1 VRIGPPFGKRAT
13 YPLSIL
19 QSFGQIKIIMKSTCS
34 LQFILLLTLTTSTS
48 LSAPIPDQ
56 HEECPNSASC
66 SPPLRSNP
74 RHIQS
79 SGPLHEPHF
88 PAHQQDNTESILLE
102 HLTTRPNSAIPPEPL
117 PRIRKFKAALDV
129 VPSVDSGLRTSR
141 SNIISIKTTHSTG
154 ALTAVD
160 LEDLRDVDINTD
172 QSTLAASILEK
183 IRSIAGRPT
192 QKCTKMTPM
201 PSDSNG
207 GITVTYTY
215 SYGYLRRDY
224 TDMMVVSIVLLF
236 LFVIIMIELLG
247 KIIEM

>member
-1 VRIGPPFGKRAT
+1 
-13 YPLSIL
+13 
-19 QSFGQIKIIMKSTCS
+19 MKSTCS
-34 LQFILLLTLTTSTS
+34 LQFFLLLTLTSSS

-56 HEECPNSASC
+56 HEECSDSASC
-66 SPPLRSNP
+66 SSSLRSSP
-74 RHIQS
+74 RHSQS

-88 PAHQQDNTESILLE
+88 PAHQILPAHQQDSSESILLE
-102 HLTTRPNSAIPPEPL
+102 HLTTQPNSAIPPELP
-117 PRIRKFKAALDV
+117 PRIRKFNAALDV
-129 VPSVDSGLRTSR
+129 APFVDSGLGTTR

-154 ALTAVD
+154 ALTAAD

-192 QKCTKMTPM
+192 QKFNKMTPM

-236 LFVIIMIELLG
+236 LFVIIVVELLG
-247 KIIEM
+247 KIIET